1 MAPVDW
7 VRAIVR
13 FVVSAVVLMFVGAIV
28 PGFRTVGFG
37 SALLAALVIAG
48 LGWLV
53 EALLG
58 RGISPYSRGL
68 VGFLVSAAVIWA
80 AQFVVPGMSVTLM
93 GALLA
98 ALVIGIVDLF
108 VPTALR

>member
-1 MAPVDW
+1 MDW
-7 VRAIVR
+7 IRAVVR

-28 PGFRTVGFG
+28 PGFRTLGFWN
-37 SALLAALVIAG
+37 ALLAALVIAG

-53 EALLG
+53 EVFLGRNVSPYG
-58 RGISPYSRGL
+58 RGI
-68 VGFLVSAAVIWA
+68 VGFIVSAVVIWA
-80 AQFVVPGMSVTLM
+80 AQFVVPGMSVTIL

-98 ALVIGIVDLF
+98 ALIIGVVDMF